1 MNIDVK
7 QLSLKVSDRYPYTH
21 RVEVKADAFAADKVK
36 RWLDESEISY
46 VNPFWGVYY
55 LDSKAT
61 NMLVLRW
68 S

>member
-21 RVEVKADAFAADKVK
+21 RVQVSGDAADKVTT
-36 RWLDESEISY
+36 WLKESEIPHY
-46 VNPFWGVYY
+46 NPVWGVFY
-55 LDSKAT
+55 LDPTAT

>member
-7 QLSLKVSDRYPYTH
+7 QLSLKVTPRYPYTH
-21 RVEVKADAFAADKVK
+21 RVQVSGDATAADKVTA
-36 RWLDESEISY
+36 WLKESEINY
-46 VNPFWGVYY
+46 CGMGWGIYY
-55 LDSKAT
+55 LDSRAT

>member
-1 MNIDVK
+1 MRIKVSEVIP
-7 QLSLKVSDRYPYTH
+7 QLSTRYPYTH
-21 RVEVKADAFAADKVK
+21 RVEVDGDALAADKVTA
-36 RWLDESEISY
+36 WLKESEIHY
-46 VNPFWGVYY
+46 CGMGWGVYY

>member
-7 QLSLKVSDRYPYTH
+7 QLSLKTTSHYPFTH
-21 RVEVKADAFAADKVK
+21 RVEVKADAFAADKV
-36 RWLDESEISY
+36 RQWLEESEISF
-46 VNPFWGVYY
+46 VNPVWGVYY
-55 LDSKAT
+55 LDPKAT